1 MTHYR
6 WIYLAGAAALVC
18 SSVAVAD
25 TSHGPAD
32 STSGVISGSSN
43 QQGDDQGDGLHQAKG
58 HDRDDAHGKSERGK
72 GKHEK
77 AHHGDDDRVR
87 NHQGD
92 VDDQDNGPQGS
103 GPPVTSKPVI
113 GNPGSTTGTPGV
125 GNPHSVG
132 SVGVPEP
139 GTAALLTAGFL
150 GFAVRR
156 LRRRAVLR
164 DQ

>member
-1 MTHYR
+1 MAHYR
-6 WIYLAGAAALVC
+6 WMYLAGAAALVC

-25 TSHGPAD
+25 ASHGD
-32 STSGVISGSSN
+32 STSSVISGTSN

-58 HDRDDAHGKSERGK
+58 HDRDKDQGNGHHEKAH
-72 GKHEK
+72 HEK
-77 AHHGDDDRVR
+77 AHHGDDDRGS

-103 GPPVTSKPVI
+103 GPPVSSKPVTSNP
-113 GNPGSTTGTPGV
+113 GNPRA
-125 GNPHSVG
+125 VG

-150 GFAVRR
+150 GFAIRR
-156 LRRRAVLR
+156 LRRRAQIR